1 MKKQF
6 DKDKQSAIDEG
17 YTEEQAIQFANQE
30 QQLRNNKSKAQ
41 ETKKS
46 AAKKPKN
53 GGRQKDVTL
62 VADQDTVATPE
73 AAEEAI
79 PGPGINKVIPQNTQ
93 NSEKNVENQKEQAP
107 A

>member
-1 MKKQF
+1 M
-6 DKDKQSAIDEG
+6 
-17 YTEEQAIQFANQE
+17 
-30 QQLRNNKSKAQ
+30 
-41 ETKKS
+41 
-46 AAKKPKN
+46 
-53 GGRQKDVTL
+53 TL